1 MTLQVVA
8 SAAPSTIWSLGVLN
22 VSSTR
27 VALPTADAA
36 ALSSQSVVQLTI
48 AA

>member
-1 MTLQVVA
+1 VTLQVVA

-27 VALPTADAA
+27 AALPTADAA
-36 ALSSQSVVQLTI
+36 AVSSLSVVQLTS